1 MWVRLV
7 GGPPPPRPR
16 SCPPSPP
23 AAARPPPGRRQRGGL
38 AGASASFP
46 SGSLPCAA
54 RGWCVFFLPGGGR
67 GVVARR
73 PSRHPWRGA
82 LALTVAGSR
91 CRVTGRCRRSA
102 RASSSPRFLA
112 SRVRPAPVRVPSCRV
127 PARRFKDPRGV
138 APPPPGSGGG
148 GARRGS
154 LLALLRLLRPLPPSS
169 PLPRPA
175 VGVCVSSPPWA
186 PVGPA
191 PRARLVRLARSLPVP
206 GAVSPV
212 VVRLF
217 PLPTLCFFFRSF
229 LVPLLAGRPEANPPE
244 GACAVVSRNASV
256 RSRPKYRYDS

>member
-1 MWVRLV
+1 MRFLSPGGASRGVLVARVRARCAPASASGVVGGGCRVWVRLV

-91 CRVTGRCRRSA
+91 CRVTGRCRGSA
-102 RASSSPRFLA
+102 RPSSSPRFLA

-127 PARRFKDPRGV
+127 PARRFKDPRG
-138 APPPPGSGGG
+138 
-148 GARRGS
+148 
-154 LLALLRLLRPLPPSS
+154 
-169 PLPRPA
+169 
-175 VGVCVSSPPWA
+175 
-186 PVGPA
+186 
-191 PRARLVRLARSLPVP
+191 
-206 GAVSPV
+206 
-212 VVRLF
+212 
-217 PLPTLCFFFRSF
+217 
-229 LVPLLAGRPEANPPE
+229 GRPSAPGVGGRWGP
-244 GACAVVSRNASV
+244 
-256 RSRPKYRYDS
+256 